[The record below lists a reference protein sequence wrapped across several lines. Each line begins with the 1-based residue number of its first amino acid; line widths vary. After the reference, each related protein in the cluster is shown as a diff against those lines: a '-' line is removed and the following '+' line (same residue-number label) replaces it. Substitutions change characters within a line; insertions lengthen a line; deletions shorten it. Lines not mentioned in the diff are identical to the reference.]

1 MFIFFIYF
9 DSAGLSPIIKQ
20 STY

>member
-1 MFIFFIYF
+1 MFIYF